1 MTIEIIT
8 EHSVKSNKTK
18 TEQRFVNKIKEVS
31 INKNGMD
38 LTSFILKK
46 TIKQTLDSKWYLEG
60 INLYLKN
67 NDWNSK
73 FKLCQT

>member
-8 EHSVKSNKTK
+8 EHSSKSNKIK

-38 LTSFILKK
+38 LTSFIFKK
-46 TIKQTLDSKWYLEG
+46 NHKT
-60 INLYLKN
+60 
-67 NDWNSK
+67 NS
-73 FKLCQT
+73 

>member
-8 EHSVKSNKTK
+8 EHSGKSNKTK